1 MYNFLVLALFFILF
15 LVFIFLFYFLGEKSA
30 KGTVSDFLIDR
41 DIVENYHKESY
52 YSGSNENSDK
62 NENKNE
68 NEIEYDDRID
78 NSVCLSLNSATIS
91 LQSKNSLKKSQGDS
105 TFAVGNFFEFFY
117 PINKKVN
124 GFILT

>member
-1 MYNFLVLALFFILF
+1 MF

-78 NSVCLSLNSATIS
+78 NSVCFSLNSATIS

>member
-1 MYNFLVLALFFILF
+1 MFLI
-15 LVFIFLFYFLGEKSA
+15 FIFLFYFLGEKSA

-91 LQSKNSLKKSQGDS
+91 LQSNS